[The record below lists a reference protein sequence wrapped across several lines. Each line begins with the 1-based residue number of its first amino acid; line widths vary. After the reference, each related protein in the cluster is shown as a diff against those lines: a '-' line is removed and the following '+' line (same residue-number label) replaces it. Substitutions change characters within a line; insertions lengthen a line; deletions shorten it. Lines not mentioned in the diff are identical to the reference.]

1 MNNTHLHIIGSQ
13 TFVSILD
20 ELDFNYNIS
29 CDKNLKYNNKDLFV
43 RVIVIEKLQATE
55 IKKYFLENIP
65 TIFLL
70 NNKDYLIKNKLKLM
84 EFHVA
89 LFVPIELLSFKEII
103 NILITKYNFFK
114 KSKIIINGYEID
126 SNQRVI
132 MKNGI
137 KAKLTEKELNLILML
152 EKSNGLKKSS
162 LLKSVW
168 NHSSDLET
176 HAFET
181 HLHRLRKKM
190 NKFFK
195 DKKFIIEKNSLYY
208 LSNLY

>member
-55 IKKYFLENIP
+55 IKKYFLENVP

-152 EKSNGLKKSS
+152 EKSNGLKKSF

-208 LSNLY
+208 LSN

>member
-1 MNNTHLHIIGSQ
+1 MNNIHLHIIGSE

-29 CDKNLKYNNKDLFV
+29 HDRNLKYSNQDLFV
-43 RVIVIEKLQATE
+43 RIVVVEKLQLAE
-55 IKKYFLENIP
+55 VKKYFLENIP

-70 NNKDYLIKNKLKLM
+70 SNKDYLKKNKLSLM

-89 LFVPIELLSFKEII
+89 LFVPIELLSFREIL

-114 KSKIIINGYEID
+114 KSKIIINDYEID

-137 KAKLTEKELNLILML
+137 KAKLTEKELNLILIL
-152 EKSNGLKKSS
+152 KKNNGLKKSF
-162 LLKSVW
+162 LLKNIW
-168 NHSSDLET
+168 NHSSVLET

-195 DKKFIIEKNSLYY
+195 DTKFIMEKNSLYY
-208 LSNLY
+208 LSN

>member
-43 RVIVIEKLQATE
+43 RVIVIEKLQLIE

-70 NNKDYLIKNKLKLM
+70 NTKDYLIKNKLKLM

-89 LFVPIELLSFKEII
+89 LFVPIELLSFKEIL
-103 NILITKYNFFK
+103 NILITKYSFFK

-152 EKSNGLKKSS
+152 EKSNGLQKSF

-168 NHSSDLET
+168 NHISDLET

-195 DKKFIIEKNSLYY
+195 DTKFITEKNSLYY
-208 LSNLY
+208 LSN

>member
-1 MNNTHLHIIGSQ
+1 MNNIHLHIIGSE

-29 CDKNLKYNNKDLFV
+29 HDRNLKYSNQDLFV
-43 RVIVIEKLQATE
+43 RIVVVEKLQLAE
-55 IKKYFLENIP
+55 VKKYFLENIP

-70 NNKDYLIKNKLKLM
+70 SNKDYLKKNKLSLM

-89 LFVPIELLSFKEII
+89 LFVPIELLSFREIL

-114 KSKIIINGYEID
+114 NSKIIINSYEID

-137 KAKLTEKELNLILML
+137 KAKLTEKELNLILIL
-152 EKSNGLKKSS
+152 KKNNGLKKSF
-162 LLKSVW
+162 LLKNIW
-168 NHSSDLET
+168 NHSSVLET

-195 DKKFIIEKNSLYY
+195 DTKFITEKNSLYY
-208 LSNLY
+208 LSN

>member
-20 ELDFNYNIS
+20 ELNFNYNIS

-43 RVIVIEKLQATE
+43 RVIVIEKLQLTE

-152 EKSNGLKKSS
+152 EKSNGLQKSF

-208 LSNLY
+208 LSS

>member
-208 LSNLY
+208 LSN

>member
-1 MNNTHLHIIGSQ
+1 MNNIHLHIIGSE

-29 CDKNLKYNNKDLFV
+29 HDKNLKYNNQDLFV
-43 RVIVIEKLQATE
+43 RIVVIEKLQLIE
-55 IKKYFLENIP
+55 IKKYFLENTP

-70 NNKDYLIKNKLKLM
+70 SNKDYLKKNKLNLM

-89 LFVPIELLSFKEII
+89 LFMPIELLSFREIL
-103 NILITKYNFFK
+103 NILITKYKFFK

-137 KAKLTEKELNLILML
+137 KAKLTEKELNLILIL
-152 EKSNGLKKSS
+152 KKNNGLKKSF
-162 LLKSVW
+162 LLKSIW
-168 NHSSDLET
+168 NYSSDLET

-195 DKKFIIEKNSLYY
+195 DTKFIIEKNSLYY
-208 LSNLY
+208 LSN

>member
-29 CDKNLKYNNKDLFV
+29 CNKNLKYNDKDLFV
-43 RVIVIEKLQATE
+43 RIIVIEKLQLTE

-70 NNKDYLIKNKLKLM
+70 SNKDYLIKNKLKLM

-89 LFVPIELLSFKEII
+89 LFVPIEFLSFKEIL

-114 KSKIIINGYEID
+114 KSKIIINDYEID

-152 EKSNGLKKSS
+152 EKSNGLQKSF
-162 LLKSVW
+162 LLKSIW
-168 NHSSDLET
+168 KHSHDLDT

-181 HLHRLRKKM
+181 HLHRLRKKI
-190 NKFFK
+190 NKYFK
-195 DKKFIIEKNSLYY
+195 DKNFIIEKNSLYY
-208 LSNLY
+208 LGN

>member
-43 RVIVIEKLQATE
+43 RVIVTEKLQLTE
-55 IKKYFLENIP
+55 TKKYFLENIP

-89 LFVPIELLSFKEII
+89 LFLPIELLSFKEIF

-152 EKSNGLKKSS
+152 EKSNGLQKSF

-168 NHSSDLET
+168 NHISDLET

-195 DKKFIIEKNSLYY
+195 DTKFITEKNSLYY
-208 LSNLY
+208 LSN

>member
-1 MNNTHLHIIGSQ
+1 MNNTHLHIIGSDI
-13 TFVSILD
+13 FISLLD

-29 CDKNLKYNNKDLFV
+29 SDKDFKYNNQNLFV
-43 RVIVIEKLQATE
+43 RIIVVEKLQLAE
-55 IKKYFLENIP
+55 IKRYFSENIP

-70 NNKDYLIKNKLKLM
+70 NCKDYLIKNKLNLL

-89 LFVPIELLSFKEII
+89 LFVPIEILSFKEIL

-132 MKNGI
+132 MKKDI
-137 KAKLTEKELNLILML
+137 KAKLTEKELNLVLILA
-152 EKSNGLKKSS
+152 KNNGLKKSF
-162 LLKSVW
+162 LLKSIW
-168 NHSSDLET
+168 NHSSDLES

-195 DKKFIIEKNSLYY
+195 DTKFIIEKNSLYY
-208 LSNLY
+208 LSK

>member
-1 MNNTHLHIIGSQ
+1 MNNIHLHIIGSE
-13 TFVSILD
+13 TFVSLLD

-29 CDKNLKYNNKDLFV
+29 SNRDLKHSNQDSFV
-43 RVIVIEKLQATE
+43 RIIVAEKLQLTE

-70 NNKDYLIKNKLKLM
+70 SNKDYLIKNQLKLM
-84 EFHVA
+84 DYHVA
-89 LFVPIELLSFKEII
+89 LFVPIEILSFREIL

-114 KSKIIINGYEID
+114 KSKIIVNGYEID

-132 MKNGI
+132 MKNGT
-137 KAKLTEKELNLILML
+137 KAKLTEKELNLILIL
-152 EKSNGLKKSS
+152 EKNKGLKKSF
-162 LLKSVW
+162 LLKSIW

-195 DKKFIIEKNSLYY
+195 DRKFIVEKNSLYY
-208 LSNLY
+208 LSN

>member
-1 MNNTHLHIIGSQ
+1 M
-13 TFVSILD
+13 
-20 ELDFNYNIS
+20 
-29 CDKNLKYNNKDLFV
+29 
-43 RVIVIEKLQATE
+43 
-55 IKKYFLENIP
+55 
-65 TIFLL
+65 
-70 NNKDYLIKNKLKLM
+70 
-84 EFHVA
+84 
-89 LFVPIELLSFKEII
+89 
-103 NILITKYNFFK
+103 ITKYNFFK

-152 EKSNGLKKSS
+152 EKSNGLQKSF

-168 NHSSDLET
+168 NHISDLET

-195 DKKFIIEKNSLYY
+195 DTKFITEKNSLYY
-208 LSNLY
+208 LSN

>member
-1 MNNTHLHIIGSQ
+1 MNNIHLHIIGSE

-29 CDKNLKYNNKDLFV
+29 HDKNLKYNNQDLFV
-43 RVIVIEKLQATE
+43 RIVVIEKLQLIE
-55 IKKYFLENIP
+55 IKKYFLENTP

-70 NNKDYLIKNKLKLM
+70 SNKDYLKKNKLNLM

-89 LFVPIELLSFKEII
+89 LFMPIELLSFREIL
-103 NILITKYNFFK
+103 NILITKYKFFK

-132 MKNGI
+132 MKKGV
-137 KAKLTEKELNLILML
+137 KAKLTEKELNLILIL
-152 EKSNGLKKSS
+152 VKNNGLKKSF
-162 LLKSVW
+162 LLKNIW

-190 NKFFK
+190 NKFFN
-195 DKKFIIEKNSLYY
+195 DAKFIIEKNSLYY
-208 LSNLY
+208 LSN